1 MVDGELLTAIIF
13 YAILFLCIYKYRSK
27 FTHAIEG
34 DGKGKE
40 SLLSKLLFIYKT
52 ERGIG
57 LMRILARFEWFWK
70 IFSTIAIPVS
80 VYFMLK
86 IGTLLWGNML
96 GIIGGTAGAGVAIA
110 IPGIKIPGSPIFI
123 PFWYGMIS
131 IAVLAVVHEFGH
143 GIVATMEGVRIKS
156 TGFGFLAIIPLAF
169 VELDEEQMREMPP
182 LSRLRILASGAFAN
196 VSLYFLLMLFLI
208 LVFSPF
214 VSSLVVI
221 NGINVTSVV
230 SGQPAAVAGINDSTV
245 ITGVN
250 GNQTLGIIDFI
261 NAMSFVKPGDTVQIN
276 TTEKVF
282 NVNTIPDPKNSSK
295 PYIGVFLEQASKPT
309 EDAKNSYGI
318 FLPVIQWFYGLF
330 WWIANLNLLIG
341 IMNFLPIWGLD
352 GSRIAY
358 DLTGYVVK
366 NQKVFNMLM
375 NLLFAFF
382 LALLLFNIVGPII
395 F

>member
-1 MVDGELLTAIIF
+1 MVDWELITAIVFYSILAIVIYIF
-13 YAILFLCIYKYRSK
+13 RKKFTVMSKILFV
-27 FTHAIEG
+27 
-34 DGKGKE
+34 
-40 SLLSKLLFIYKT
+40 YKT
-52 ERGIG
+52 EHGMN

-86 IGTLLWGNML
+86 IGTLLWDNLL
-96 GIIGGTAGAGVAIA
+96 GIIAGTASAGVAIA
-110 IPGIKIPGSPIFI
+110 IPGIRIPGSPIFI

-131 IAVLAVVHEFGH
+131 IAVLATVHEFGH

-156 TGFGFLAIIPLAF
+156 TGFGFLAVIPLAF
-169 VELDEEQMREMPP
+169 VELDEEQMKDMPP

-196 VSLYFLLMLFLI
+196 VTLYAI
-208 LVFSPF
+208 LVIFISLVLAPF
-214 VSSLVVI
+214 VSSLMAFGGV
-221 NGINVTSVV
+221 NVTSVV
-230 SGQPAAVAGINDSTV
+230 AGQPAALSGIIGGTV

-250 GNQTLGIIDFI
+250 SNQTTNIVDFI
-261 NAMSFVKPGDTVQIN
+261 TMMSYVAPGDTVNIN
-276 TTEKVF
+276 TTKGVF
-282 NVNTIPDPKNSSK
+282 SVKTIADPKNQSK
-295 PYIGVFLEQASKPT
+295 PYLGVFLEQVSEPT
-309 EDAKNSYGI
+309 PEAKKSYGV
-318 FLPVIQWFYGLF
+318 LMPVIIWFYGLF

-366 NQKVFNMLM
+366 NQKALNMLM

-382 LALLLFNIVGPII
+382 LALLIFNIVGPII

>member
-1 MVDGELLTAIIF
+1 MVDGELLTAIVFYSILAIIIYIF
-13 YAILFLCIYKYRSK
+13 RKKFTVMSKILFV
-27 FTHAIEG
+27 
-34 DGKGKE
+34 
-40 SLLSKLLFIYKT
+40 YKT
-52 ERGIG
+52 ERGMG

-86 IGTLLWGNML
+86 IGTLLWSNML
-96 GIIGGTAGAGVAIA
+96 GIIEGTAAAGVAIA
-110 IPGIKIPGSPIFI
+110 IPGIRIPGSPIFI

-131 IAVLAVVHEFGH
+131 IAVLATVHEFGH

-156 TGFGFLAIIPLAF
+156 IGFGFLAIIPLAF
-169 VELDEEQMREMPP
+169 VELDEEQMKEMPP
-182 LSRLRILASGAFAN
+182 LSRLRILASGAFSN

-214 VSSLVVI
+214 VSSLVVL
-221 NGINVTSVV
+221 NGVNVTSVV
-230 SGQPAAVAGINDSTV
+230 SGQPAAVAGINSSTV

-250 GNQTLGIIDFI
+250 GNQTLSLIDFI
-261 NAMSFVKPGDTVQIN
+261 SAMSFVKPGDTVQIN

-352 GSRIAY
+352 GSRIVY

-366 NQKVFNMLM
+366 NQKVLNMMM

-382 LALLLFNIVGPII
+382 LAVLIFNIVGPI
-395 F
+395 FF